1 MRGLA
6 VVLVLSGLVG
16 CGNAEGGEAPFL
28 GPPPPPGP
36 SSLAAPALDLNPR
49 LLRRFRPLGAP
60 DVSSADEVALG
71 RMLYFDNRLSRH
83 HDVSCNSCHPLD
95 RGGADSR
102 PVSLGSAGKRGTRNA
117 PSTYN
122 IGSHIALFWDGRAA
136 TLEVQAVGPLV
147 DEMAT
152 DRRTVT
158 TTLKAIPGY
167 VAAFSR
173 AYPNEAID
181 LEHVTRAIAAFERTL
196 VTPSRWDRFLQG
208 DRTALSHAE
217 QLGLKVFADTG
228 CVQCH
233 TGELVGASMFQK
245 VGIIEKWPNQ
255 KDQGRYDVTKLDTD
269 RMVFK
274 VPSLRNVTRSG
285 PYFHDGSVSTLR
297 GAIAMMGKYQV
308 GVDLTGDE
316 VTAIE
321 TWLGSLDGAPSH
333 VDPPT
338 LP

>member
-1 MRGLA
+1 MRGLVA
-6 VVLVLSGLVG
+6 VWVVAGIVG
-16 CGNAEGGEAPFL
+16 CGDAAGGETPFL
-28 GPPPPPGP
+28 GPPPPRGP

-60 DVSSADEVALG
+60 EASSADEIALG
-71 RMLYFDNRLSRH
+71 RMLYFDKRLSRH
-83 HDVSCNSCHPLD
+83 RDVSCDSCHPLD
-95 RGGADSR
+95 RGGADPR
-102 PVSLGSAGKRGTRNA
+102 PVSLGSGGKRGTRNA

-136 TLEVQAVGPLV
+136 TLEAQAVGPLV

-152 DRRTVT
+152 DRRTIT

-173 AYPNEAID
+173 TYPNEAID
-181 LEHVTRAIAAFERTL
+181 LEHVTRALAAFERTL

-217 QLGLKVFADTG
+217 QLGMKVFADLG

-245 VGIIEKWPNQ
+245 VGVIEKWPNQ
-255 KDQGRYDVTKLDTD
+255 KDQGRYDVTKLETD

-274 VPSLRNVTRSG
+274 VPSLRNVTRTA

-297 GAIAMMGKYQV
+297 AAITMMGKYQV